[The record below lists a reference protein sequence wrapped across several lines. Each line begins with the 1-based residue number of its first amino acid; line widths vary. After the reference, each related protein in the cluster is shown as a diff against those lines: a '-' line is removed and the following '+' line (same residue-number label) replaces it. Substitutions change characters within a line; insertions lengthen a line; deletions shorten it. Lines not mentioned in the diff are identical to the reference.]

1 MAHQAG
7 PSSLKLA
14 ALSAYS
20 YHLDSPP
27 FTGTAGPLGD
37 NNDDYDRLNSSLR
50 DHATNLADDEIS
62 PDGSGDNTPAATSR
76 AGGGNR
82 ERIPTNGSGRRLQSR
97 QGMHEGLQER
107 EEIYARHHNSDHQRN
122 DNGDVPSWHLEGKT
136 PPHRQETPD
145 QRSLAADGSSSHFLS
160 NSLSPPPFSSDAV
173 GPLAG
178 QSLEKSNSQRR
189 EASRPA
195 FAQVSSTTLS
205 NEDASSSGATDADA
219 DVDADEEE
227 EHHDAEADG
236 NDTAVIPKSPFGA
249 MNGFASK
256 VPTQSQ
262 TKVRSSHNLLEA
274 FS

>member
-37 NNDDYDRLNSSLR
+37 NADDYDRLNSSLR
-50 DHATNLADDEIS
+50 DNATILADEDINL
-62 PDGSGDNTPAATSR
+62 DVSGENTPAAISR
-76 AGGGNR
+76 VAGANR
-82 ERIPTNGSGRRLQSR
+82 ERVPTNGSGRQVQNK

-107 EEIYARHHNSDHQRN
+107 EEIYDRHHSSDHHQMN

-136 PPHRQETPD
+136 PPHRQHTLD
-145 QRSLAADGSSSHFLS
+145 QRSLASDESSGHFLS

-173 GPLAG
+173 GPLGVG
-178 QSLEKSNSQRR
+178 QPLEKNNHQRR
-189 EASRPA
+189 EMPGRPA
-195 FAQVSSTTLS
+195 FAQVNSTTLS

-227 EHHDAEADG
+227 EPHDTEADG
-236 NDTAVIPKSPFGA
+236 NETAVIPKGTT
-249 MNGFASK
+249 NGFASK

-262 TKVRSSHNLLEA
+262 TKVRR
-274 FS
+274 